1 MSTPETM
8 IGKLIPSRALRKQ
21 FNKRFGEWLNRRIP
35 PQSTVTLDQR
45 RIFIMPNRY
54 GLYFGLLLA
63 CLLIAGINYQNSLS
77 YALTFMLSSLF
88 VVTVLHTYRNMSG
101 LTITAGHSQ
110 PAFAGEDAGF
120 SVIFS
125 RHGERLY
132 EAIYAGWPGAPAQ
145 TVDLVEDSEVRLHLY
160 TRAPR
165 RGILRP
171 GRMKLETFYP
181 VGMIRSWSFVDL
193 DMECIVYPKPIP
205 AGPVPPA
212 LGGDEEGDATSGIG
226 SEDYAGIREY
236 RPGDSL
242 KQIAW
247 KSYARG
253 QGLHTKEFE
262 ARVDRRVW
270 LDWDAFPGMDRENR
284 LSRLCY
290 WVIEHARKNAEFGLR
305 LPGVEIEPDCGPEH
319 RDRCLRTLA
328 LFEIE
333 Q

>member
-1 MSTPETM
+1 MATPDTL
-8 IGKLIPSRALRKQ
+8 IGNLIPSRVLREQ
-21 FNKRFGEWLNRRIP
+21 FNQWFGQWLDRRIP
-35 PQSTVTLDQR
+35 AASSVTLDQR

-54 GLYFGLLLA
+54 GLYFGLLLF

-77 YALTFMLSSLF
+77 YALTFTLASLF
-88 VVTVLHTYRNMSG
+88 VVSVLHTYRNMSG
-101 LTITAGHSQ
+101 LTITAGSAQ
-110 PAFAGEDAGF
+110 AAFAGEDAGF
-120 SVIFS
+120 SIIFS
-125 RHGERLY
+125 RRGERLY

-160 TRAPR
+160 APAPK
-165 RGILRP
+165 RGVLRP

-181 VGMIRSWSFVDL
+181 VGMVRSWSFVDL
-193 DMECIVYPKPIP
+193 GMECIVYPKPIP

-212 LGGDEEGDATSGIG
+212 AGGDEEGDATAGTG

-242 KQIAW
+242 KHIAW

-262 ARVDRRVW
+262 ARIDRRVW
-270 LDWDAFPGMDRENR
+270 LDWDAFPGMDKENR
-284 LSRLCY
+284 LSRLCF
-290 WVIEHARKNAEFGLR
+290 WVIEHARKNGEYGLR
-305 LPGVEIEPDCGPEH
+305 LPGIQIEPGCGPEH
-319 RDRCLRTLA
+319 RDKCLRSLA